1 VHIGIPGFDRFPL
14 RISHLLKLV
23 SANRVRQIAI
33 TLTAFV
39 ICGSTGSPIAA
50 ADDCGPDQFLTFAPK
65 PSLPEPAVTES
76 AQQSP
81 VPEPGSATP
90 EAVASIKPTPQ
101 DDSAGRVEK
110 AAQAALAEPPSA
122 PDLTPPP
129 PSRNHYILAVSRQAE
144 GSEPASRDPGLQDTV
159 AKSSGTRNLAVF
171 DIQQKTYSLAG
182 LERGASLSVYGSH
195 DENSPVLGSIPE
207 SAKDVEATGLCV
219 EEWCLVRRGSLRGWI
234 KRRHLVDEVRAAGSR
249 SFGFTGPGPWS
260 VLEVYDYPREGAKV
274 VGQIASQAKT
284 IEPVG
289 DCGKDWCHI
298 RYFNLAGWV
307 RSNQL
312 ELQ

>member
-1 VHIGIPGFDRFPL
+1 VHIGFPGFDRFPL
-14 RISHLLKLV
+14 CISHLLKLG
-23 SANRVRQIAI
+23 SAHRAGKIAI
-33 TLTAFV
+33 GLTALV
-39 ICGSTGSPIAA
+39 ICGSTGGPAV

-65 PSLPEPAVTES
+65 PSLPETAVTDS
-76 AQQSP
+76 ARQSP
-81 VPEPGSATP
+81 IPETRSE

-101 DDSAGRVEK
+101 DNSAGRAEK
-110 AAQAALAEPPSA
+110 TEQAALAEPPSA
-122 PDLTPPP
+122 TNLAPPP
-129 PSRNHYILAVSRQAE
+129 PSRNHYILAVSRQAG
-144 GSEPASRDPGLQDTV
+144 GSEPASRDPSLQDTA
-159 AKSSGTRNLAVF
+159 AKSSVARNLAVF
-171 DIQQKTYSLAG
+171 DIQQKIYSLAG
-182 LERGASLSVYGSH
+182 LEHGASLSVYGSH

-219 EEWCLVRRGSLRGWI
+219 EKWCLVRRGSLRGWI
-234 KRRHLVDEVRAAGSR
+234 QRRHLVDEVRAAGSR
-249 SFGFTGPGPWS
+249 SFRFSGPGPWS

-274 VGQIASQAKT
+274 VGQIASPAKT

-307 RSNQL
+307 RTNQL